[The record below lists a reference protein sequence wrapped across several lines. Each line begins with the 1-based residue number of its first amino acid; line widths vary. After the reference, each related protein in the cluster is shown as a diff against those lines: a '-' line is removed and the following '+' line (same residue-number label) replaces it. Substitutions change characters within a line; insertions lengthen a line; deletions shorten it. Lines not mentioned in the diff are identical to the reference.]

1 MNKYNTIII
10 NNNFV
15 TPEIAEHINDKN
27 ILIIDDTVT
36 TGSTLSTS
44 ADAIWSTFNPKSITF
59 LTIFSSKDNEAIEDP
74 FDY

>member
-1 MNKYNTIII
+1 MPNTIII

-36 TGSTLSTS
+36 TGATLSTS
-44 ADAIWSTFNPKSITF
+44 ADAICRTFKPKSITF
-59 LTIFSSKDNEAIEDP
+59 LTIFSSKDNEAIDDP
-74 FDY
+74 FNY